1 MSGQPNTRLA
11 DLFGLAG
18 WSKGELARLVNRQAA
33 AMGHPQLSTDTSRVR
48 RWIDMGEIPRD
59 PVPRVLAALFTERLG
74 RVVTIED
81 LGLVRHGRV
90 GKRQRRRECGTSR
103 RRAVG
108 ARTDGRGPHRIH
120 GNGPHAQP
128 TRLGGRGRRARRR
141 LRTQQRHA
149 RLAAHRSG
157 PRCRRPR
164 LDDPLHADP
173 AGFDR
178 YEAAP
183 IGSQE
188 IEELE
193 RSVEVFRAWDAAR
206 GGGLQRKAVV
216 GQLNEVGGM
225 LAYRHPD
232 HLQRRLWGVA
242 ANLAVLAGWMSH
254 DVGLEPTAQKYF
266 VIAAHAAREGGDRPR
281 AGEALSRAAR
291 QMVHLGRPDDAL
303 DLMKLA
309 KSGSGEEMLPR
320 TRAMLYT
327 IEAWAQASMGKGQAM
342 RRTLG
347 MAEDLFVS
355 DKGDV
360 PPPSWMQ
367 MFDEADLHGMQA
379 LAFRTLADHEP
390 AAAAAAQRHAKE
402 ALDLRAKGRDR
413 SQIFDYISLASAC
426 FIADDPEQADRYAR
440 LALVSM
446 GSNSSHRTWDR
457 LREMYRLTGA
467 VLGLPED
474 PGPARGDQAGA
485 AQGAG
490 KGGGGKRARREV
502 RRRSSVVLGSCLELL
517 GSYVD
522 PCDQQAGVVLALG
535 HAELLDD
542 RPHAVLCGARL
553 GEAGREGQQPVRSP
567 RPCAR
572 RGPGRRCAATAR
584 RLAGVAL
591 RPARTWR
598 RRSPRGSRRPVASA
612 RAPSRR
618 GTAAGRGVLPAPR
631 PGCASRGGSGSRP
644 RCPGPVG
651 RWCPVTG

>member
-1 MSGQPNTRLA
+1 MSGEPNTRLN

-33 AMGHPQLSTDTSRVR
+33 AMGHPQLATDTSRVR
-48 RWIDMGEIPRD
+48 RWIDMGETPRD

-81 LGLVRHGRV
+81 LGFVRSGRT
-90 GKRQRRRECGTSR
+90 GKRRDVQGAGNPDGLPWAPDRTAAVLTEFTGMDLMLNRRGL
-103 RRAVG
+103 VG
-108 ARTDGRGPHRIH
+108 AG
-120 GNGPHAQP
+120 A
-128 TRLGGRGRRARRR
+128 A
-141 LRTQQRHA
+141 
-149 RLAAHRSG
+149 LAAGSALSSAMHDWLKTDPAISRDA
-157 PRCRRPR
+157 PRFT
-164 LDDPLHADP
+164 DPLHADS

-188 IEELE
+188 IDALE
-193 RSVEVFRAWDAAR
+193 RSVEVFRAWDASR

-309 KSGSGEEMLPR
+309 KSGSGEQTLPR
-320 TRAMLYT
+320 TRAMLHT
-327 IEAWAQASMGKGQAM
+327 IEAWAQASMGHGQAM

-347 MAEDLFVS
+347 EAEELFVS
-355 DKGDV
+355 DRSDV

-367 MFDEADLHGMQA
+367 LFDEADMHGMQA
-379 LAFRTLADHEP
+379 LAYRTLADHEP
-390 AAAAAAQRHAKE
+390 GAASTAQRHAKR
-402 ALDLRAKGRDR
+402 ALELREGGRQR
-413 SQIFDYISLASAC
+413 SKIFDYISLASAC

-446 GSNSSHRTWDR
+446 GETSSHRTWDR
-457 LREMYRLTGA
+457 LREMYRLTGQYA
-467 VLGLPED
+467 GYARIEDLREEIQIALPNS
-474 PGPARGDQAGA
+474 PS
-485 AQGAG
+485 
-490 KGGGGKRARREV
+490 KKL
-502 RRRSSVVLGSCLELL
+502 RSTEI
-517 GSYVD
+517 
-522 PCDQQAGVVLALG
+522 
-535 HAELLDD
+535 
-542 RPHAVLCGARL
+542 
-553 GEAGREGQQPVRSP
+553 
-567 RPCAR
+567 
-572 RGPGRRCAATAR
+572 
-584 RLAGVAL
+584 
-591 RPARTWR
+591 
-598 RRSPRGSRRPVASA
+598 
-612 RAPSRR
+612 
-618 GTAAGRGVLPAPR
+618 
-631 PGCASRGGSGSRP
+631 
-644 RCPGPVG
+644 
-651 RWCPVTG
+651 

>member
-1 MSGQPNTRLA
+1 MNGQPNSRLS

-18 WSKGELARLVNRQAA
+18 WSKGELARRVNRQAA

-48 RWIDMGEIPRD
+48 RWIDTGEIPRD

-81 LGLVRHGRV
+81 LGLVRHGRT
-90 GKRQRRRECGTSR
+90 GKRPDDGSVEHPDGVPWAPERTAAVLTEFTGMDLMLNRRGL
-103 RRAVG
+103 VG
-108 ARTDGRGPHRIH
+108 AG
-120 GNGPHAQP
+120 A
-128 TRLGGRGRRARRR
+128 A
-141 LRTQQRHA
+141 
-149 RLAAHRSG
+149 LAAGSALSSAMYDWLHSDPTLSADA
-157 PRCRRPR
+157 PRY
-164 LDDPLHADP
+164 DDPLHADP

-193 RSVEVFRAWDAAR
+193 ESVKVFRAWDAAR

-225 LAYRHPD
+225 LAYRHPAD
-232 HLQRRLWGVA
+232 VQRRLWGVA

-309 KSGSGEEMLPR
+309 KTGSGDEVLPR
-320 TRAMLYT
+320 TQAMLYT

-347 MAEDLFVS
+347 QAEDLFVS
-355 DKGDV
+355 DRGDV

-367 MFDEADLHGMQA
+367 TFREEDLYGMQA
-379 LAFRTLADHEP
+379 LAYRTLAEHEP
-390 AAAAAAQRHAKE
+390 GAAVHAQYFAEK
-402 ALDLRAKGRDR
+402 ALALRVDGRQR
-413 SQIFDYISLASAC
+413 SKIFDFLSMASAC

-440 LALVSM
+440 LALASM

-457 LREMYRLTGA
+457 LREMYRLTA
-467 VLGLPED
+467 QYADYPRIHELREEIKLALPKTQAKT
-474 PGPARGDQAGA
+474 PRARGGNSAQA
-485 AQGAG
+485 
-490 KGGGGKRARREV
+490 
-502 RRRSSVVLGSCLELL
+502 
-517 GSYVD
+517 
-522 PCDQQAGVVLALG
+522 
-535 HAELLDD
+535 
-542 RPHAVLCGARL
+542 
-553 GEAGREGQQPVRSP
+553 
-567 RPCAR
+567 
-572 RGPGRRCAATAR
+572 
-584 RLAGVAL
+584 
-591 RPARTWR
+591 
-598 RRSPRGSRRPVASA
+598 
-612 RAPSRR
+612 
-618 GTAAGRGVLPAPR
+618 
-631 PGCASRGGSGSRP
+631 
-644 RCPGPVG
+644 
-651 RWCPVTG
+651 

>member
-1 MSGQPNTRLA
+1 VSSGPNARLS

-33 AMGHPQLSTDTSRVR
+33 AMGHPQLATDTSRVR

-81 LGLVRHGRV
+81 LGLVRHGRM
-90 GKRQRRRECGTSR
+90 GKRQGGEGLERSQHPDSLPWAPDRTAAVLTEFTGMDLMLNRRGL
-103 RRAVG
+103 VG
-108 ARTDGRGPHRIH
+108 AG
-120 GNGPHAQP
+120 A
-128 TRLGGRGRRARRR
+128 A
-141 LRTQQRHA
+141 
-149 RLAAHRSG
+149 LAAGSALSSAMHDWLHTDPALTADA
-157 PRCRRPR
+157 PRFE
-164 LDDPLHADP
+164 DPLHADP
-173 AGFDR
+173 AGYDR

-193 RSVEVFRAWDAAR
+193 RSVEVFRAWDASR

-225 LAYRHPD
+225 LSYRHPD

-309 KSGSGEEMLPR
+309 KSGSGEEVLPR
-320 TRAMLYT
+320 TKAMLYT

-347 MAEDLFVS
+347 EAEDLFVS

-367 MFDEADLHGMQA
+367 MFDEADMHGMQA
-379 LAFRTLADHEP
+379 LAYRTLADHDP
-390 AAAAAAQRHAKE
+390 SAAPIAQRHAKE
-402 ALDLRAKGRDR
+402 ALELRAKGRQR

-440 LALVSM
+440 LALMSM
-446 GSNSSHRTWDR
+446 GETSSHRTWDR
-457 LREMYRLTGA
+457 LREMYRLTAQYSGYPKIQDLREEIQLA
-467 VLGLPED
+467 LPKVV
-474 PGPARGDQAGA
+474 
-485 AQGAG
+485 
-490 KGGGGKRARREV
+490 KGGGG
-502 RRRSSVVLGSCLELL
+502 
-517 GSYVD
+517 
-522 PCDQQAGVVLALG
+522 
-535 HAELLDD
+535 
-542 RPHAVLCGARL
+542 
-553 GEAGREGQQPVRSP
+553 
-567 RPCAR
+567 
-572 RGPGRRCAATAR
+572 TAR
-584 RLAGVAL
+584 A
-591 RPARTWR
+591 
-598 RRSPRGSRRPVASA
+598 
-612 RAPSRR
+612 
-618 GTAAGRGVLPAPR
+618 
-631 PGCASRGGSGSRP
+631 
-644 RCPGPVG
+644 
-651 RWCPVTG
+651 

>member
-1 MSGQPNTRLA
+1 MNRQPNTRLN

-33 AMGHPQLSTDTSRVR
+33 AMGHPQLATDTSRVR

-81 LGLVRHGRV
+81 LGLVRHGRT
-90 GKRQRRRECGTSR
+90 GKRRDAGAVEHPDGMPWAPERTAAVLTEFTGMDLMLNRRGL
-103 RRAVG
+103 VG
-108 ARTDGRGPHRIH
+108 AGAALTAGSVLNGAMHDWLHTDP
-120 GNGPHAQP
+120 A
-128 TRLGGRGRRARRR
+128 
-141 LRTQQRHA
+141 
-149 RLAAHRSG
+149 LAADA
-157 PRCRRPR
+157 PRFE
-164 LDDPLHADP
+164 DPLHADP
-173 AGFDR
+173 AGYDR

-225 LAYRHPD
+225 LSYRHPD
-232 HLQRRLWGVA
+232 HLHRRLWGVA

-309 KSGSGEEMLPR
+309 KSGSGDETLPR

-347 MAEDLFVS
+347 EAEDLFVS

-379 LAFRTLADHEP
+379 LAYRTLADHEP
-390 AAAAAAQRHAKE
+390 AAANTAQRHAKE
-402 ALDLRAKGRDR
+402 ALELRANGRQR
-413 SQIFDYISLASAC
+413 SQIFDYISLASAL

-446 GSNSSHRTWDR
+446 GANSSHRTWDR
-457 LREMYRLTGA
+457 LREMYRLTGQYA
-467 VLGLPED
+467 SYPKIVDLREEIKLALPKV
-474 PGPARGDQAGA
+474 PG
-485 AQGAG
+485 
-490 KGGGGKRARREV
+490 KSTGGKRA
-502 RRRSSVVLGSCLELL
+502 
-517 GSYVD
+517 
-522 PCDQQAGVVLALG
+522 QA
-535 HAELLDD
+535 
-542 RPHAVLCGARL
+542 
-553 GEAGREGQQPVRSP
+553 
-567 RPCAR
+567 
-572 RGPGRRCAATAR
+572 
-584 RLAGVAL
+584 
-591 RPARTWR
+591 
-598 RRSPRGSRRPVASA
+598 
-612 RAPSRR
+612 
-618 GTAAGRGVLPAPR
+618 
-631 PGCASRGGSGSRP
+631 
-644 RCPGPVG
+644 
-651 RWCPVTG
+651 

>member
-1 MSGQPNTRLA
+1 MSGEPNTRLC

-33 AMGHPQLSTDTSRVR
+33 AMGHPQLATDTSRVR
-48 RWIDMGEIPRD
+48 RWIDMGETPRD

-81 LGLVRHGRV
+81 LGFVRSGRT
-90 GKRQRRRECGTSR
+90 GRRRDVEGADNPDSLPWAPDRTAAVLTEFTGMDLMLNR
-103 RRAVG
+103 RGLVG
-108 ARTDGRGPHRIH
+108 AG
-120 GNGPHAQP
+120 A
-128 TRLGGRGRRARRR
+128 A
-141 LRTQQRHA
+141 
-149 RLAAHRSG
+149 LAAGSALSSAMHDWLHTDPSLAQDA
-157 PRCRRPR
+157 PRI
-164 LDDPLHADP
+164 DSPLHADP

-188 IEELE
+188 IEALE

-309 KSGSGEEMLPR
+309 KSGSGEQTLPR
-320 TRAMLYT
+320 TRAMLHT
-327 IEAWAQASMGKGQAM
+327 IEAWAQASMGRGQAM

-347 MAEDLFVS
+347 EAEELFVS

-367 MFDEADLHGMQA
+367 MFDEADLHGMEA
-379 LAFRTLADHEP
+379 LAYRTLAEHDP
-390 AAAAAAQRHAKE
+390 AAATTAQNHAKQ
-402 ALDLRAKGRDR
+402 ALELREGGRQR
-413 SQIFDYISLASAC
+413 SKIFDYISLASAC

-446 GSNSSHRTWDR
+446 GETSSHRTWDR
-457 LREMYRLTGA
+457 LREMYRLTGHY
-467 VLGLPED
+467 
-474 PGPARGDQAGA
+474 AGYA
-485 AQGAG
+485 KIQDL
-490 KGGGGKRARREV
+490 RE
-502 RRRSSVVLGSCLELL
+502 EI
-517 GSYVD
+517 
-522 PCDQQAGVVLALG
+522 QLAL
-535 HAELLDD
+535 
-542 RPHAVLCGARL
+542 PN
-553 GEAGREGQQPVRSP
+553 S
-567 RPCAR
+567 
-572 RGPGRRCAATAR
+572 
-584 RLAGVAL
+584 
-591 RPARTWR
+591 
-598 RRSPRGSRRPVASA
+598 
-612 RAPSRR
+612 PSRK
-618 GTAAGRGVLPAPR
+618 PR
-631 PGCASRGGSGSRP
+631 S
-644 RCPGPVG
+644 
-651 RWCPVTG
+651 TGI

>member
-1 MSGQPNTRLA
+1 MNGQPNTRLN

-33 AMGHPQLSTDTSRVR
+33 AMGHAQLATDTSRVR

-59 PVPRVLAALFTERLG
+59 PVPRVMAALFTERLG

-90 GKRQRRRECGTSR
+90 GKRQSGGLEERGPDGVPWAPERTAAVLTEFTGMDLMLNRRGL
-103 RRAVG
+103 VG
-108 ARTDGRGPHRIH
+108 AG
-120 GNGPHAQP
+120 A
-128 TRLGGRGRRARRR
+128 A
-141 LRTQQRHA
+141 
-149 RLAAHRSG
+149 LAAGSALSSAMHDWLHTDPALAADA
-157 PRCRRPR
+157 PRIN
-164 LDDPLHADP
+164 DPLSNPAAADA

-193 RSVEVFRAWDAAR
+193 RSVEVFRAWDASR

-225 LAYRHPD
+225 LSYRHPD

-291 QMVHLGRPDDAL
+291 QKIHLGAPGEAL

-309 KSGSGEEMLPR
+309 KSGSGDQVLPR
-320 TRAMLYT
+320 TKAMLYT

-347 MAEDLFVS
+347 QAEELFVS

-379 LAFRTLADHEP
+379 LAYRTLAEHDP
-390 AAAAAAQRHAKE
+390 SAAVIAQQHAHE
-402 ALDLRAKGRDR
+402 ALALRGGGRDR
-413 SQIFDYISLASAC
+413 SNIFDHLSMASAC

-440 LALVSM
+440 LALNSM

-457 LREMYRLTGA
+457 LREMYRLTGTYA
-467 VLGLPED
+467 DYPKIDDLRQEIKLALP
-474 PGPARGDQAGA
+474 RTS
-485 AQGAG
+485 
-490 KGGGGKRARREV
+490 GKRA
-502 RRRSSVVLGSCLELL
+502 
-517 GSYVD
+517 
-522 PCDQQAGVVLALG
+522 QA
-535 HAELLDD
+535 
-542 RPHAVLCGARL
+542 
-553 GEAGREGQQPVRSP
+553 
-567 RPCAR
+567 
-572 RGPGRRCAATAR
+572 
-584 RLAGVAL
+584 
-591 RPARTWR
+591 
-598 RRSPRGSRRPVASA
+598 
-612 RAPSRR
+612 
-618 GTAAGRGVLPAPR
+618 
-631 PGCASRGGSGSRP
+631 
-644 RCPGPVG
+644 
-651 RWCPVTG
+651 

>member
-1 MSGQPNTRLA
+1 MSGQPNTRLC

-18 WSKGELARLVNRQAA
+18 WSKGELARLVNKQAA

-81 LGLVRHGRV
+81 LGLGRHGRT
-90 GKRQRRRECGTSR
+90 GKRQRDGNAEHPEGVPWAPERTAAVLTEFTGMDLMLNRRGL
-103 RRAVG
+103 VG
-108 ARTDGRGPHRIH
+108 AG
-120 GNGPHAQP
+120 A
-128 TRLGGRGRRARRR
+128 A
-141 LRTQQRHA
+141 
-149 RLAAHRSG
+149 LAAGSTLSSAMHDWLHTDPTLKADAPVVG
-157 PRCRRPR
+157 
-164 LDDPLHADP
+164 DPLHADP

-225 LAYRHPD
+225 LAYRHPL

-309 KSGSGEEMLPR
+309 QTGSGERLQPR
-320 TRAMLYT
+320 TKAMFHT

-347 MAEDLFVS
+347 HAEDLFVS
-355 DKGDV
+355 DREDIETPG
-360 PPPSWMQ
+360 WMQ
-367 MFDEADLHGMQA
+367 TFKDEDLYGMQA
-379 LAFRTLADHEP
+379 LAYRTLAEFDP
-390 AAAAAAQRHAKE
+390 TAAAHAQYYAEK
-402 ALDLRAKGRDR
+402 ALSLRVDGRER
-413 SQIFDYISLASAC
+413 SKIFDHLSMASAC

-440 LALVSM
+440 LALMSM
-446 GSNSSHRTWDR
+446 GSNSSRRTWDR
-457 LREMYRLTGA
+457 LRQMYRLTA
-467 VLGLPED
+467 EH
-474 PGPARGDQAGA
+474 AGYPKI
-485 AQGAG
+485 QEL
-490 KGGGGKRARREV
+490 RE
-502 RRRSSVVLGSCLELL
+502 EIK
-517 GSYVD
+517 
-522 PCDQQAGVVLALG
+522 LALPRTRKS
-535 HAELLDD
+535 DD
-542 RPHAVLCGARL
+542 
-553 GEAGREGQQPVRSP
+553 
-567 RPCAR
+567 
-572 RGPGRRCAATAR
+572 
-584 RLAGVAL
+584 
-591 RPARTWR
+591 
-598 RRSPRGSRRPVASA
+598 SA
-612 RAPSRR
+612 QA
-618 GTAAGRGVLPAPR
+618 
-631 PGCASRGGSGSRP
+631 
-644 RCPGPVG
+644 
-651 RWCPVTG
+651 

>member
-1 MSGQPNTRLA
+1 MNGQPNSRLS

-18 WSKGELARLVNRQAA
+18 WSKGELARRVNRQAA

-48 RWIDMGEIPRD
+48 RWIDTGEIPRD

-81 LGLVRHGRV
+81 LGLVRHGRT
-90 GKRQRRRECGTSR
+90 GKRPDDGSVEHPDGVPWAPERTAAVLTEFTGMDLMLNRRGL
-103 RRAVG
+103 VG
-108 ARTDGRGPHRIH
+108 AG
-120 GNGPHAQP
+120 A
-128 TRLGGRGRRARRR
+128 A
-141 LRTQQRHA
+141 
-149 RLAAHRSG
+149 LAAGSALSSAMYAWLHSDPTLSADT
-157 PRCRRPR
+157 PRF
-164 LDDPLHADP
+164 DDPLHADP

-193 RSVEVFRAWDAAR
+193 ESVKVFRAWDAAR

-225 LAYRHPD
+225 LAYRHPAD
-232 HLQRRLWGVA
+232 VQRRLWGVA

-309 KSGSGEEMLPR
+309 KTGSGDEVLPR
-320 TRAMLYT
+320 TQAMLFT

-347 MAEDLFVS
+347 RAEDLFVS
-355 DKGDV
+355 DRGDV

-367 MFDEADLHGMQA
+367 TFKEEDLYGMQA
-379 LAFRTLADHEP
+379 LAYRTLAEHEP
-390 AAAAAAQRHAKE
+390 GAAVHAQYFAEK
-402 ALDLRAKGRDR
+402 ALALRVDGRQR
-413 SQIFDYISLASAC
+413 SKIFDFLSMASAC

-440 LALVSM
+440 LALASM

-457 LREMYRLTGA
+457 LREMYRLTA
-467 VLGLPED
+467 
-474 PGPARGDQAGA
+474 QYAGYP
-485 AQGAG
+485 
-490 KGGGGKRARREV
+490 KIHELRE
-502 RRRSSVVLGSCLELL
+502 EI
-517 GSYVD
+517 
-522 PCDQQAGVVLALG
+522 ALAL
-535 HAELLDD
+535 
-542 RPHAVLCGARL
+542 PKT
-553 GEAGREGQQPVRSP
+553 QSRSP
-567 RPCAR
+567 RA
-572 RGPGRRCAATAR
+572 
-584 RLAGVAL
+584 
-591 RPARTWR
+591 
-598 RRSPRGSRRPVASA
+598 
-612 RAPSRR
+612 
-618 GTAAGRGVLPAPR
+618 
-631 PGCASRGGSGSRP
+631 RGGNSAQA
-644 RCPGPVG
+644 
-651 RWCPVTG
+651 